1 MLYYKKKKIYTSI
14 FYAILAMRLSV
25 LSDNIVS
32 SIITDGF
39 QNGVEI
45 KERFENDIVVY
56 LIISIFILLLAF
68 SISKL
73 LGYLINRKR
82 LIENVTAN
90 KKYGL
95 ILSSFLVLTFIFIYA
110 SVFVEKV
117 SNPLLTIGIYVLY
130 FLVIIIIVY
139 FLITVTKKENEIIN
153 RKKELEQLSQYT
165 KNLELLYIDMRK
177 FRHDYINVLAALN
190 GYIEDDNI
198 EGLTEYF
205 HNNIIPFSNKVIA
218 NNSELGLLSLVKIP
232 EVKGIISLK
241 IIYAQEK
248 NIKVNIE
255 ISEEIDE
262 INIET
267 LDLCRILGILLDNA
281 IESATNTENAALSIA
296 CINNPFTI
304 SIVIANSFFGEIP
317 SINRMFTEGFSTK
330 GEGRGLGLSTLREIV
345 NSYTQT
351 TLETIIENNEFRQVV
366 RIRKKP
372 FIVQI

>member
-1 MLYYKKKKIYTSI
+1 MVLLKAIISFFIISICAINLSQIKFKAVKYLFWILSISIIITITSFLSELIAGIICMVLIVIMLYYKKKKIYTSI
-14 FYAILAMRLSV
+14 FYAILAMLLSV

-139 FLITVTKKENEIIN
+139 FLITVTKKENEII
-153 RKKELEQLSQYT
+153 
-165 KNLELLYIDMRK
+165 
-177 FRHDYINVLAALN
+177 
-190 GYIEDDNI
+190 IERRN
-198 EGLTEYF
+198 
-205 HNNIIPFSNKVIA
+205 
-218 NNSELGLLSLVKIP
+218 
-232 EVKGIISLK
+232 
-241 IIYAQEK
+241 
-248 NIKVNIE
+248 
-255 ISEEIDE
+255 
-262 INIET
+262 
-267 LDLCRILGILLDNA
+267 
-281 IESATNTENAALSIA
+281 
-296 CINNPFTI
+296 
-304 SIVIANSFFGEIP
+304 
-317 SINRMFTEGFSTK
+317 
-330 GEGRGLGLSTLREIV
+330 
-345 NSYTQT
+345 
-351 TLETIIENNEFRQVV
+351 
-366 RIRKKP
+366 
-372 FIVQI
+372 